1 MGRKAGTA
9 GPAVA
14 GAGTSLP
21 AAGHSFQDVWKSES
35 PSAQGL
41 VLYPGTSCTQQPGSH
56 VRWPD
61 CANQSS
67 AASLQV
73 YLHLCCP
80 GLLTCPMCPEAVI
93 DE

>member
-1 MGRKAGTA
+1 MGRKAGAA
-9 GPAVA
+9 GPA
-14 GAGTSLP
+14 GAGTSLRTG
-21 AAGHSFQDVWKSES
+21 GHSFQDVWKSES
-35 PSAQGL
+35 PSAQEL
-41 VLYPGTSCTQQPGSH
+41 VLYPGTSCTQQPGNH
-56 VRWPD
+56 VRCPD

-80 GLLTCPMCPEAVI
+80 SLLTSPTCPEVVI